1 MLGPR
6 GLGFGRL
13 DMGRGGA
20 GSLCPGRLALA
31 GWLRL
36 RPLFGSPAFLV
47 MGDDP
52 RLRLLD
58 DDLFLDD
65 DDLALLAGCVV
76 LREGTAGRRGFA
88 LFLGDRHGSALA
100 S

>member
-1 MLGPR
+1 
-6 GLGFGRL
+6 
-13 DMGRGGA
+13 
-20 GSLCPGRLALA
+20 
-31 GWLRL
+31 
-36 RPLFGSPAFLV
+36 